1 VHARDAVRRVAT
13 RLANADPAVIV
24 SGSLIGTAIG
34 GFGERVIAAAWW
46 GPPMLAATVLGPIP
60 VWALARLF
68 VGDGRL
74 PMVPRRSIEAP
85 PLG

>member
-1 VHARDAVRRVAT
+1 
-13 RLANADPAVIV
+13 
-24 SGSLIGTAIG
+24 
-34 GFGERVIAAAWW
+34 
-46 GPPMLAATVLGPIP
+46 

-85 PLG
+85 PLS